1 MKLYSIKARE
11 DLTDPKEKSF
21 YFFNFSQALDYL
33 TDSCFFDYE
42 KQLVF
47 AVSGIKKEI
56 PICSYLLNNKIVLG
70 YLSRFKDVSN
80 LFNLKSYK
88 HITSDKRELD
98 LPSDVID
105 EVNKIEKL
113 FSEYGGKL
121 NEKGEHII
129 NLKTPLVGTHYG
141 VNLLIGDRSK
151 TSNPLQTTPKSVV
164 DQLGRGSFRA
174 QAAFQVLATKW
185 DLRIEE
191 NGFPANRQFYLIENN
206 EQIFY
211 SALIDENVIEAK
223 CNHSQNKTTITYKL
237 ACGLTVIRTI
247 FMLPQYKG
255 LPDATEIQTIRIINN
270 RKKERKIK
278 IVYTGMFGSTNTDA
292 ISTDILY
299 ANLISQSRIIKNE
312 LGEIIALSPDYYP
325 EYAKNGVRFITLKT
339 DDGFADEFE
348 TDIMHF
354 IGNGTLEKPQYLL
367 KLSNKLMKRGPQFF
381 ALAKELNIRSCG
393 KINIDTFTG
402 VVNAKSVKNN
412 EETEQLLI
420 ELEKLIE
427 KYKTNKFIK
436 TEINKINKNYN
447 LYRNYLQVKSNDID
461 FDTYVNYN
469 LPFQVY
475 YQTFV
480 SRSFA
485 QTQKGYREIGFREIQ
500 DLFASM
506 YYLENAGKDKLIQSL
521 LIQWANNVY
530 EMGYANHNFYFTGK
544 EPGKCSDDQLWL
556 FQAVH
561 RYISLTGNISF
572 VNKHCKIY
580 GTKKTRTIYETL
592 KAILQY
598 SAEISIGKHG
608 LPILDSAD
616 WNDCLKIDNDWIDG
630 VEKENQYLKQLK
642 NKKQN
647 YGVPFENNYC
657 ESIMNAF
664 LLIIALEQM
673 KDISRLVND
682 DEYALY
688 CENKAKEI
696 RNIVNEKAFVKNYY
710 ARVLIN
716 NPNIDYKYIGT
727 CNDGLSNDPNIPGS
741 YYLNS
746 FSWSILSDTANEE
759 QISLMLDVVEKYLKC
774 DAGFKLCTNHNLLLV
789 GANEAATEQ
798 YFLGDR
804 ENGGVFKH
812 ATMMAVV
819 AMLKA
824 SKIVKNKELQARLV
838 ENSHFMLDL
847 VYPYKNLDN
856 PLLYKG
862 NPRFCTQYINSISK
876 ENIGPILS
884 GTASWLTLAIYELLG
899 IEIIKDGFIIK
910 PSLKKEEK
918 EIEYNIKL
926 NNSLFIVK
934 IEKESNYCDYN
945 NVDVYLNN
953 IKQQSNK
960 ITYKNCKKIN
970 HILIHFK

>member
-1 MKLYSIKARE
+1 MKLYSVKARE
-11 DLTDPKEKSF
+11 ETLNPKDRAF
-21 YFFNFSQALDYL
+21 YFFQFSQALDYI

-42 KQLVF
+42 SQYVF
-47 AVSGIKKEI
+47 AVSGIKKDI
-56 PICSYLLNNKIVLG
+56 PICDYLLNNKVILD
-70 YLSRFKDVSN
+70 YLSKFKNVSH
-80 LFNLKSYK
+80 LFDLAKYK
-88 HITSDKRELD
+88 HITSDEKEYT
-98 LPSDVID
+98 LPINFIKVLKDA
-105 EVNKIEKL
+105 EKL
-113 FSEYGGKL
+113 FDVYGGQL
-121 NEKGEHII
+121 NELGEHII
-129 NLKTPLVGTHYG
+129 DLKSPLIGTHYN
-141 VNLLIGDRSK
+141 VNLLIGDRSRTK
-151 TSNPLQTTPKSVV
+151 NPLQTTPKGVV
-164 DQLGRGSFRA
+164 DHLGRGSFRA
-174 QAAFQVLATKW
+174 HAAFQVLATKW

-211 SALIDENVIEAK
+211 SALIDDNVVDAK
-223 CNHSQNKTTITYKL
+223 CKHSHNKTIITYKL
-237 ACGLTVIRTI
+237 KSDLTVIRTI
-247 FMLPQYKG
+247 FMLPYYNG
-255 LPDATEIQTIRIINN
+255 LPDATEVQTIEIINN
-270 RKKERKIK
+270 RCKARNIK
-278 IVYTGMFGSTNTDA
+278 IVYTGMFGATNTDA

-312 LGEIIALSPDYYP
+312 YNEIIALSPDYYP
-325 EYAKNGVRFITLKT
+325 EYAKNGVRFITLRS
-339 DDGFADEFE
+339 DEGYADEFE

-381 ALAKELNIRSCG
+381 ALAKNITLKPRG
-393 KINIDTFTG
+393 KTTIDTFTG
-402 VVNAKSVKNN
+402 VVNAPSVQNNAETNCLLSQINALLSKYKNHKFVK
-412 EETEQLLI
+412 TELKRV
-420 ELEKLIE
+420 EE
-427 KYKTNKFIK
+427 KYDKYRKFLQIR
-436 TEINKINKNYN
+436 TSDKN
-447 LYRNYLQVKSNDID
+447 
-461 FDTYVNYN
+461 FDTYINHN

-506 YYLENAGKDKLIQSL
+506 YYLEYAGKDNLVQTL
-521 LIQWANNVY
+521 LKQWCSNVY
-530 EMGYANHNFYFTGK
+530 EMGYANHNFYFVGK

-556 FQAVH
+556 FQAIH
-561 RYISLTGNISF
+561 RYVSLTGNIDF
-572 VNKHCKIY
+572 IKKQCKVY
-580 GTKKTRTIYETL
+580 DSKKRRTIYDTL
-592 KAILQY
+592 KAIIQY

-630 VEKENQYLKQLK
+630 KEKEQIYLHQLK
-642 NKKQN
+642 RKKQK
-647 YGVPFENNYC
+647 YGVALENNYC

-664 LLIIALEQM
+664 LLIIALDQM
-673 KDISRLVND
+673 AELAKLIND
-682 DEYALY
+682 NEYVIY
-688 CENKAKEI
+688 CKNKADEL
-696 RNIVNEKAFVKNYY
+696 RNKVNQTAFVKNYF

-716 NPNIDYKYIGT
+716 NPKVRYKYIGT
-727 CNDGLSNDPNIPGS
+727 YNDGLSNDPNIPGS

-746 FSWSILSDTANEE
+746 FSWSILANVASEE

-824 SKIVKNKELQARLV
+824 SKQVKDKKLQARLI

-856 PLLYKG
+856 PLLFKG

-884 GTASWLTLAIYELLG
+884 GTASWLTLAIYELIG
-899 IEIIKDGFIIK
+899 IEIQQDGFKIK
-910 PSLKKEEK
+910 PALKKEDK
-918 EIEYNIKL
+918 EMEIKISL
-926 NNSLFIVK
+926 NNFVYK
-934 IEKESNYCDYN
+934 IKVFKLSEYCDYEHMS
-945 NVDVYLNN
+945 VSLNG
-953 IKQQSNK
+953 QELSSNE
-960 ITYKNCKKIN
+960 IQYIDSKKENEIVVN
-970 HILIHFK
+970 FK